1 MGCKYMECSALTQNG
16 LRELFDDA
24 MREVIKK
31 RVPGK
36 KPSICDIIWIII

>member
-31 RVPGK
+31 RVPANK
-36 KPSICDIIWIII
+36 KGICDII